1 MLEVVILY
9 CVDINNLMMS
19 LLNYLSLSS
28 VCYVQDIK
36 LAVIQLPRVSDNIL
50 FSAELKTVLYLGK
63 YH

>member
-9 CVDINNLMMS
+9 CVDINNLMIS
-19 LLNYLSLSS
+19 FLNYLSLSS

-50 FSAELKTVLYLGK
+50 SLLS
-63 YH
+63 